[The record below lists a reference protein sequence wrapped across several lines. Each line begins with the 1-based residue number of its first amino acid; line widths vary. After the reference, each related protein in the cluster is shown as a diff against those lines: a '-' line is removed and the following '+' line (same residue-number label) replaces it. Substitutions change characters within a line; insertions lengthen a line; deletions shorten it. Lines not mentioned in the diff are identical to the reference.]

1 MKELLYILKL
11 HYVINHA
18 IFDFF
23 HFLNNMSGQNL
34 FKKVKLQTFGK
45 GGSTLQTHIVSFL
58 RNTLYIVWPKGELIC
73 RVMTSQLY
81 KGIQI
86 IIHASREETKERNIN
101 VPINR
106 YNAWILKPEAI
117 SYTTIFK

>member
-1 MKELLYILKL
+1 VVKICSKKSNFKHLEKEEVLYKL
-11 HYVINHA
+11 Y
-18 IFDFF
+18 
-23 HFLNNMSGQNL
+23 
-34 FKKVKLQTFGK
+34 
-45 GGSTLQTHIVSFL
+45 IVSFL